1 MMSIMRLR
9 LRLRTLWSNR
19 QSIERYISVERSKV
33 LIIENIITVVDCQW
47 SLWTVTDST
56 VTDSPAVPEQSVLL
70 NL

>member
-1 MMSIMRLR
+1 MSIMRLR

>member
-1 MMSIMRLR
+1 MSIMRLR

-47 SLWTVTDST
+47 SLRTVTDST